1 MEIEIKG
8 KIPQD
13 PRERVLAIE
22 AVAQA
27 ICQNVNADPADCI
40 MMLLT
45 AAVHI
50 QSKYSKDS
58 VKDNITDQAG
68 CLGHATVAAD
78 DFFTLRPISSALP
91 QQDST
96 DEQA

>member
-58 VKDNITDQAG
+58 AKDNITVLAG
-68 CLGHATVAAD
+68 CLGHATVAAEG
-78 DFFTLRPISSALP
+78 FFKLRPVSATLRAKLA
-91 QQDST
+91 Q
-96 DEQA
+96 EEA